1 MKEKKTSKFIASFL
15 DKLGISYRFAHPTG
29 IIGEI
34 KRKVDKKTVLLRADI
49 DALPIKKTNEVDYKS
64 KNEGVGHACGHDTN
78 SVIHFKCTF
87 RLK

>member
-34 KRKVDKKTVLLRADI
+34 KVKGWQENCPFKGRYWRFT
-49 DALPIKKTNEVDYKS
+49 YK
-64 KNEGVGHACGHDTN
+64 ED
-78 SVIHFKCTF
+78 
-87 RLK
+87 